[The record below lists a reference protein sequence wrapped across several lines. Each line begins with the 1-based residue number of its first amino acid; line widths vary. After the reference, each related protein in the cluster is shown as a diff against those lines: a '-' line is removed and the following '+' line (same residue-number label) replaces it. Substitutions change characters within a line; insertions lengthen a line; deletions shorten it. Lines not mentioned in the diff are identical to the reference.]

1 MADIYGEDDFDFGGD
16 DPEEGTKERGAVA
29 SKRPFD
35 DLEEEDDDLYPAKK
49 IYGDATAGEELAT
62 TTILNLRGSLE
73 AKEKH
78 IKSLQEKLDTAILEL
93 GQWQQIFESGAL
105 SGLSTQPSQR
115 DSCKIRAAK
124 RRENA
129 MLAKLSAKEQEI
141 TDLKGILSEMKEM
154 MKPEPMQTRKLLLD
168 PVNHAEFT
176 RLKTELEAAEKKAKD
191 LQNDLAAVRFTPDS
205 KNGKMLMAKCR
216 TLQEENE
223 EIGREASEG
232 KMHELE
238 NKLAIQKQLN
248 AELRKGYQELQEYVD
263 DINDDAEKLQTTL
276 YGLHRQVQQQQD
288 ELQALR
294 GRPKGGSRGGGK
306 SNGRLRE
313 VGGKSKPRGA
323 ERAEQQQQRPPVTED
338 RHVGNLDDLQ
348 NQLVLT
354 DVQDCL
360 TAGRLPH
367 IQWALD
373 LVKKDELVGA
383 RPRYDEPTLLPEPNK
398 LRYGLIRERDQEK
411 KKARAAQ

>member
-16 DPEEGTKERGAVA
+16 DPEEGTKERGAAA

-49 IYGDATAGEELAT
+49 AREELAT

-93 GQWQQIFESGAL
+93 GQWQKIFESGAL
-105 SGLSTQPSQR
+105 SGLSTQPNPEALTEAVSRLQAR
-115 DSCKIRAAK
+115 ETKLQDQCRAAK

-168 PVNHAEFT
+168 PVIHAEFT

-191 LQNDLAAVRFTPDS
+191 LQDDLAAVRFTPDS

-323 ERAEQQQQRPPVTED
+323 ERAEQQQQRPPATED
-338 RHVGNLDDLQ
+338 RH
-348 NQLVLT
+348 
-354 DVQDCL
+354 
-360 TAGRLPH
+360 
-367 IQWALD
+367 

-411 KKARAAQ
+411 EKAPVLAKAFQSGADEVHRSLSKP